1 MYRSMGSFCCSFL
14 VLSLVNVAG
23 GIELFDYIR
32 SGFRAA
38 ALLVCLPK
46 GMDKG
51 MSRPGAGEVA
61 EGVGVDVTRELP
73 RPERANR

>member
-1 MYRSMGSFCCSFL
+1 M
-14 VLSLVNVAG
+14 
-23 GIELFDYIR
+23 
-32 SGFRAA
+32 A

-46 GMDKG
+46 GLVDDMG
-51 MSRPGAGEVA
+51 RPGAGEVA